1 MYLSI
6 REEVGHSGVE
16 VCKFL
21 ILVTS
26 EDEHL
31 ALEERREPAIV
42 TNTEV
47 LGLCTNL
54 SHYVRVEPSY
64 RILRGDN
71 KVMAAHHLRENFI

>member
-21 ILVTS
+21 VLMTS

-31 ALEERREPAIV
+31 ALEEGRESAIE

-47 LGLCTNL
+47 L
-54 SHYVRVEPSY
+54 
-64 RILRGDN
+64 
-71 KVMAAHHLRENFI
+71 